1 MRSESS
7 GGLAKRRFGSYLPG
21 FIPCAARVP
30 GVYSALGM
38 KRILTAVVL
47 IPLVLVVIFIS
58 PKWPIVLMSF
68 VFIVAGLA
76 LWEYLG
82 LADAMGAKTP
92 RIVVLG
98 CLAILLA
105 AIFRRPDLMA
115 PVMGA
120 ISLGLLILCTFR
132 SPIERVLP
140 DTACSVFGL
149 IYIGFSM
156 STIYLLSAEDNG
168 PSLLLFLLLVVWC
181 GDIAA
186 LYIGRAFGRWSLAR
200 SLSPNKTWEGA
211 IASVAASVLIGVV
224 LVWAGGFLTARS
236 IEYISYPGSYLHW
249 IGLAVLLNIAGQAGD
264 LVESAI
270 KRGAGVK
277 DSGRLLP
284 GHGGFL
290 DRIDALL
297 LAAPVLWYA
306 QLAQQS
312 F

>member
-1 MRSESS
+1 MR
-7 GGLAKRRFGSYLPG
+7 
-21 FIPCAARVP
+21 
-30 GVYSALGM
+30 
-38 KRILTAVVL
+38 RILTAVVL
-47 IPLVLVVIFIS
+47 IPLVIAVIFVS

-68 VFIVAGLA
+68 IFIIAALA

-82 LADAMGAKTP
+82 LANAIGAKTP
-92 RIVVLG
+92 RVVVIV

-120 ISLGLLILCTFR
+120 ISLALLILCTFR
-132 SPIERVLP
+132 SPLERVLS
-140 DTACSVFGL
+140 DTAYSVFGL
-149 IYIGFSM
+149 LYIGLSM
-156 STIYLLSAEDNG
+156 STLYLLSAEDNG
-168 PSLLLFLLLVVWC
+168 PSLLLFLLLVVWA

-186 LYIGRAFGRWSLAR
+186 LYIGRAFGRWTLAPR
-200 SLSPNKTWEGA
+200 LSPNKTWEGS
-211 IASVAASVLIGVV
+211 IASVAASVGIAAL
-224 LVWAGGFLTARS
+224 LVWVGGMLTARAVD
-236 IEYISYPGSYLHW
+236 YVSYPGSYAHW
-249 IGLAVLLNIAGQAGD
+249 IGLAVLLNIAAQVGD
-264 LVESAI
+264 LAESAI

-284 GHGGFL
+284 GHGGVL